1 MVKIESEEG
10 GTTSNGEVNA
20 EVAVVEWGK
29 RRRRR
34 RRRRRRIRWMK
45 VGGPEEK

>member
-1 MVKIESEEG
+1 MVKIEREEG

-29 RRRRR
+29 RRRR
-34 RRRRRRIRWMK
+34 IRWMK